1 VGVAWIGFDQPK
13 KLGNG
18 ETGGSAALPIWIGY
32 MGKALKNVPESFMPT
47 PEGLVTVKLPA
58 DGTGE
63 AASKA
68 TELIYK
74 ESLPPPPPPE
84 SSEPES
90 PQKMTFP
97 PPHAS
102 G

>member
-1 VGVAWIGFDQPK
+1 
-13 KLGNG
+13 
-18 ETGGSAALPIWIGY
+18 
-32 MGKALKNVPESFMPT
+32 VPESFMAT
-47 PEGLVTVKLPA
+47 PEGLVTIRIPA
-58 DGTGE
+58 DGAGE

-74 ESLPPPPPPE
+74 ESLPPPPPE

-90 PQKMTFP
+90 PQRMTIP
-97 PPHAS
+97 PPNVS